1 MPRLGMEPMRC
12 QLIASIALMASASAL
27 AAGGGGPAPASPKNA
42 EKTSVSVSG
51 DLTSRRVLFQELGD
65 VTHEGCKLSGAVKL
79 ESVTTALGTVS
90 IPERPAMLCSFA
102 RQFSGWV
109 REVAAPLALG
119 HAGQRLMRIETAQGF
134 ACKARYDKPGE
145 VPSEHAKGDALDIV
159 SFVLAD
165 GRRIDVK
172 EDKENPASRD
182 LVHALRMTACGY
194 FTTVLG
200 PGADAA
206 HEAHFHFDSG
216 IHGATP
222 NYRICE

>member
-51 DLTSRRVLFQELGD
+51 MTAPDYAQCVSDLTSRRVLFEELGD

-90 IPERPAMLCSFA
+90 IPEEPAMLCSFA

-119 HAGQRLMRIETAQGF
+119 YAGQRRIETAQGF

-145 VPSEHAKGDALDIV
+145 VLPANTPKGTRSTSSRSCWPTA
-159 SFVLAD
+159 A
-165 GRRIDVK
+165 
-172 EDKENPASRD
+172 AS
-182 LVHALRMTACGY
+182 M
-194 FTTVLG
+194 
-200 PGADAA
+200 
-206 HEAHFHFDSG
+206 
-216 IHGATP
+216 
-222 NYRICE
+222 